1 MRVLILSRKFEIHSS
16 RRLVE
21 ELTAAGHTPLLW
33 DPGWPVSKCVAQFDA
48 LIPRI
53 GNFQFEEALE
63 SLAELEARGGHVLN
77 NHRAYKKARNKWTT
91 YLECL
96 EAHIPTPNSELVLER
111 DSYTWKKNF
120 PCIVKKLISSK
131 GEGVFLADDALS
143 LQNILAKIAEEEIL
157 VQEAYPESFGE
168 DVRAFVVGHKIIASM
183 KRKSTHDF
191 RSNLALG
198 ATAEKCTLTSREEEL
213 VLKTAETF
221 ALEICG
227 IDILRTHKGSL
238 ILEVNPCPGLEGIEK
253 YTQVNVTRAIIRHI
267 EELAR

>member
-1 MRVLILSRKFEIHSS
+1 MSRKFEIHSS
-16 RRLVE
+16 QRLVE
-21 ELTAAGHTPLLW
+21 ELLLAGHTPLLW
-33 DPGWPVSKCVAQFDA
+33 DPGWPVSKCVARFDA

-63 SLAELEARGGHVLN
+63 TLHEFETRGGHVLN
-77 NHRAYKKARNKWTT
+77 NHVAYKKARNKWMT
-91 YLECL
+91 YVTCL
-96 EAHIPTPNSELVLER
+96 ELQIPTPYSELVQNR
-111 DSYTWKKNF
+111 DEFSWKRNF

-131 GEGVFLADDALS
+131 GEGVFLADDSAALS
-143 LQNILAKIAEEEIL
+143 KLLADIDEEVL
-157 VQEAYPESFGE
+157 AQDAYPESFGE
-168 DVRAFVVGHKIIASM
+168 DVRAFVVGRKIIASM

-198 ATAEKCTLTSREEEL
+198 ATAEPCTLTAREEEL
-213 VLKTAETF
+213 VLKTAELF
-221 ALEICG
+221 NLEICG

-267 EELAR
+267 EELCR